1 MPGII
6 IDIGTGDG
14 EFVYKIA
21 KENPDRFIIGIE
33 PHHQGL
39 ERISARVYKKPAK
52 GGINNALFVLSKIE
66 EMPAELDGIANQVF
80 INFPWAGLL
89 KALLLADA
97 AAWEPIKRICKNGA
111 FIDIL
116 FGYEKYTE
124 ENEFKNLGLP
134 AISVAYL
141 KDKMAVKLADYGL
154 RVLETKEIIREDI
167 KNYPSSWAKKL
178 GYGRDRQYFHVRLKR
193 E

>member
-6 IDIGTGDG
+6 VDIGTGDG

-33 PHHQGL
+33 PYHQGL
-39 ERISARVYKKPAK
+39 EKISARVYKKPAR
-52 GGINNALFVLSKIE
+52 GGLKNALFVLSSIE

-89 KALLLADA
+89 KGLLLADS
-97 AAWEPIKRICKNGA
+97 AAWEPVKKICKNGA

-116 FGYEKYTE
+116 FGYEKDTE
-124 ENEFKNLGLP
+124 ANEFKNLGLP
-134 AISVAYL
+134 AISIAYL
-141 KDKMAVKLADYGL
+141 RDNLAPKLAANGL
-154 RVLETKEIIREDI
+154 RILKLKELDREDI
-167 KNYPSSWAKKL
+167 QDYPSSWAKKL
-178 GYGRDRQYFHVRLKR
+178 GYGRDRQYFYVRLQR

>member
-6 IDIGTGDG
+6 VDIGTGDG

-39 ERISARVYKKPAK
+39 EKISARVYKKPAR
-52 GGINNALFVLSKIE
+52 GGLKNALFILSNIE

-89 KALLLADA
+89 KGLLLADA
-97 AAWEPIKRICKNGA
+97 AAW
-111 FIDIL
+111 
-116 FGYEKYTE
+116 
-124 ENEFKNLGLP
+124 
-134 AISVAYL
+134 
-141 KDKMAVKLADYGL
+141 
-154 RVLETKEIIREDI
+154 
-167 KNYPSSWAKKL
+167 
-178 GYGRDRQYFHVRLKR
+178 
-193 E
+193 